1 MTACSLDGWAEY
13 IAVLLTAGVTFMS
26 NYIVFPDQDINIK
39 QERISAER
47 FPDNALEL
55 CDNCHWCCTCVDIKG
70 LIGQC
75 PLCDVQVSQIPMTLD
90 EVCVIEF
97 VGKHGTTLRF
107 SKKQQLK

>member
-1 MTACSLDGWAEY
+1 MRIVPARYKAEKGRNLSPGRL
-13 IAVLLTAGVTFMS
+13 IEQS
-26 NYIVFPDQDINIK
+26 EKDINTK
-39 QERISAER
+39 QERISGER
-47 FPDNALEL
+47 FPDNTLEL

-75 PLCDVQVSQIPMTLD
+75 PLCGVQVSQIPMTLD

-97 VGKHGTTLRF
+97 VGKHGATLRF